1 MGYSVL
7 TMNEIQDFSETI
19 VESVLKSTPKA
30 VRFFLDW
37 HTACAGCGFARFCT
51 LRDVIDTYQLDEKKF
66 LEEARDLSV
75 QETLTRSSE

>member
-1 MGYSVL
+1 MGYSVP

-51 LRDVIDTYQLDEKKF
+51 LRDVIDTYQLDERKF